1 MQLQCY
7 GHLPSAAPVWDF
19 VYGWFSIPPGLY
31 RESAESQSCLT
42 EKNCR
47 ITELLPLG
55 DRGMEQILCLDPT
68 YKVQV
73 FNELESPSGSG
84 RAPYDSHSS
93 V

>member
-19 VYGWFSIPPGLY
+19 GYGLFSIPPGLY

-42 EKNCR
+42 EKNCI

-55 DRGMEQILCLDPT
+55 DRGMEHILCLDPP

-73 FNELESPSGSG
+73 FNELESLSRSG
-84 RAPYDSHSS
+84 RAPYDSYSS